1 MIRVIA
7 AICMFL
13 FAIGGAEL
21 TRSATEK
28 KVETLMQ
35 NLDQIEYNLGDKND
49 LINAAEELKTNW
61 ESAAKTFSCYLDHR
75 HFDKAGESIERL
87 GAYVKYN
94 DFSNSGGS
102 NLNPTGSSHADV
114 MAECEN
120 LRFTLGHIRN
130 MSCITPENIV

>member
-35 NLDQIEYNLGDKND
+35 NLDQIEYNL
-49 LINAAEELKTNW
+49 
-61 ESAAKTFSCYLDHR
+61 
-75 HFDKAGESIERL
+75 
-87 GAYVKYN
+87 
-94 DFSNSGGS
+94 
-102 NLNPTGSSHADV
+102 
-114 MAECEN
+114 
-120 LRFTLGHIRN
+120 
-130 MSCITPENIV
+130 